1 MALERKDLL
10 ALMKTVAKADST
22 KVATAYSWGDNNYS
36 YAELNDTLRDE
47 LNAYAGSYS
56 LYRENKN
63 LIFSLIEQ
71 TLEEVLPKKVL
82 DQYGTFAEVKTFNQ
96 GEKPVFTRK
105 TGRQRA
111 KNNFISRVGLAGIY
125 EVFKLG
131 GTSIEVPTGAVGGA
145 AQIGLEEFLDG
156 RVDFAELT
164 EIIMEGMDDIV
175 YREIAKA
182 LQAGIASLPAVNKVT
197 TNTFNEA
204 GFDQLLATAA
214 AYGAPTIYCT
224 FEFAVT
230 MMPNT
235 DWVSDAMKD
244 ERWAKGYFTRYKGH
258 PVIILPQSFEDETNT
273 TKVID
278 PSYAYIIP
286 TGADGKPVKVAFEGD
301 TIVDEYTNYDRSREI
316 QVYKK
321 LGVVAM
327 MASNICEYRNTA
339 LTTTNKPF
347 EV

>member
-1 MALERKDLL
+1 MALEKKDLL
-10 ALMKTVAKADST
+10 ALMKTVAKADA
-22 KVATAYSWGDNNYS
+22 KKATAYSWGDNNYS
-36 YAELNDTLRDE
+36 YSELNDTLRDE
-47 LNAYAGSYS
+47 LNAYVGSYS
-56 LYRENKN
+56 AYRENKN
-63 LIFSLIEQ
+63 FVFSLIET
-71 TLEEVLPKKVL
+71 TLEEVLPKRVL
-82 DQYGTFAEVKTFNQ
+82 EQYGDFAEVKTFNQ
-96 GEKPVFTRK
+96 GDKPVFSKK

-111 KNNFISRVGLAGIY
+111 KSNFVSKVGMAGIY

-131 GTSIEVPTGAVGGA
+131 GTTIEVPTTAVGGA

-156 RVDFAELT
+156 KVDFAELT

-182 LQAGIASLPAVNKVT
+182 LQAGVTNLPAVNKISA
-197 TNTFNEA
+197 NTFNEA
-204 GFDQLLATAA
+204 GFDQLLATAS
-214 AYGAPTIYCT
+214 AYGAPAIYCT
-224 FEFAVT
+224 FEFAVS
-230 MMPNT
+230 MMPNK
-235 DWVSDAMKD
+235 DWASDAMKD

-286 TGADGKPVKVAFEGD
+286 TGIDGKPVKVAFEGD
-301 TIVDEYTNYDRSREI
+301 TIVDEFVNYDRSREI

-321 LGVVAM
+321 LGVVAI
-327 MASNICEYRNTA
+327 MANNICVYRNTA
-339 LTTTNKPF
+339 LTIENKPF